1 MKMAEMAGE
10 EDLESG
16 LPKWQVIGFLI
27 RLAVQFHTFGA
38 PAHRVEYNMV
48 EAAAA
53 FGISTVSV
61 AVTPTMMMITF
72 GEPDSP
78 KAFSRVVRC
87 SQTLVQ
93 SEKLYLIDQL
103 IDDISARRL
112 DFEDARKRLDEI
124 VAMPPRFPVWAKILA
139 GAVSSGACPPLFFG
153 GARIEMLV
161 STLIGLIVIFFDW
174 IGDSHPMFGLISDIF
189 SGIIASV
196 LAVVRLV
203 AGQSPYSNHPKYLF

>member
-1 MKMAEMAGE
+1 MSVDVEMAQLAGE

-38 PAHRVEYNMV
+38 PAHRVEFNMV

-53 FGISTVSV
+53 FGINPVSV

-72 GEPDSP
+72 GAPDSP

-93 SEKLYLIDQL
+93 CEKLYLIDQL
-103 IDDISARRL
+103 IDDISAQRL
-112 DFEDARKRLDEI
+112 DFEDASKRLEEI
-124 VAMPPRFPVWAKILA
+124 VAMPPRFPMWAKMAA
-139 GAVSSGACPPLFFG
+139 GALASGGCAPLFFG
-153 GARIEMLV
+153 GSWVEMLV
-161 STLIGLIVIFFDW
+161 STLIGLIVMFFDW
-174 IGDSHPMFGLISDIF
+174 VGESHPMFALISDIF

-196 LAVVRLV
+196 LAVVR
-203 AGQSPYSNHPKYLF
+203 SIR